1 MIDRDLPPERLV
13 ALSQEA
19 EALGADDVWV
29 VEDIGWGGG
38 IAAAATILATTSR
51 VRVAIGILPAPLRNP
66 VLAAME
72 IATLGR
78 LYPGRFVAGIG
89 HGVQDWMR
97 QVGAAVPSP
106 LALLEETF
114 TVVRRL
120 LSGER
125 VTLAGRAVSIDDAAL
140 VHPPASSVPLLA
152 GVTGPKSLDL
162 AARVADGVV
171 LVEGS
176 GADEIRDARTRAAQ
190 RTEPYE
196 VVVLCHFFVSDD
208 PRRVAEKVKE
218 VSSDFFSGRQDDFTI
233 AVGTAKHSASV
244 IRALWDAGATTVVLR
259 PIGDLETQLK
269 DVMAALSD
277 QRGA

>member
-1 MIDRDLPPERLV
+1 MIDRDLPPEQLV
-13 ALSQEA
+13 ALSRAA

-38 IAAAATILATTSR
+38 IASAATVLATTSR
-51 VRVAIGILPAPLRNP
+51 VRVAVGILPAPLRNP

-78 LYPGRFVAGIG
+78 LYPGRFAAGIG

-114 TVVRRL
+114 TVLRRL

-125 VTLAGRAVSIDDAAL
+125 VTFAGRAVSVDDVAL
-140 VHPPASSVPLLA
+140 VHPPISSVALLA

-162 AARVADGVV
+162 AGRVADGVV
-171 LVEGS
+171 LIEGS
-176 GADEIRDARTRAAQ
+176 GADEIRDARARAAN

-196 VVVLCHFFVSDD
+196 VAVLCHFFVSEDAQL
-208 PRRVAEKVKE
+208 VADAVDG
-218 VSSDFFSGRQDDFTI
+218 VALGFFAGQKRDFTI
-233 AVGTAKHSASV
+233 AAGNAVQSADV
-244 IRALWDAGATTVVLR
+244 IRGLWEAGATTVVLR
-259 PIGDLETQLK
+259 PIGDLAAHFGH
-269 DVMAALSD
+269 VMAALSA
-277 QRGA
+277 QKRP

>member
-1 MIDRDLPPERLV
+1 MIDRDLPPEQLA
-13 ALSQEA
+13 ALSQAA
-19 EALGADDVWV
+19 EALGADDIWV

-38 IAAAATILATTSR
+38 IAAAATVLATTSH

-114 TVVRRL
+114 TVLRRL

-125 VTLAGRAVSIDDAAL
+125 VTLAGRAVSIDDVAL
-140 VHPPASSVPLLA
+140 VHPPIVSVPLLA
-152 GVTGPKSLDL
+152 GVTGPKSLEL
-162 AARVADGVV
+162 AGRVADGVV
-171 LVEGS
+171 LIEGS
-176 GADEIRDARTRAAQ
+176 GADEIRDARARAAN

-196 VVVLCHFFVSDD
+196 VAVLCHFFVSAD
-208 PRRVAEKVKE
+208 PQLVLDAVDAVALG
-218 VSSDFFSGRQDDFTI
+218 FFGGRERDFTI
-233 AVGTAKHSASV
+233 AAGNAVQSADV
-244 IRALWDAGATTVVLR
+244 IRGLWEAGATTVVLR
-259 PIGDLETQLK
+259 PIGDLATHFGH
-269 DVMAALSD
+269 VMTALSAQ
-277 QRGA
+277 QRP

>member
-1 MIDRDLPPERLV
+1 MIDRDLPPEQLV
-13 ALSQEA
+13 ALSRTA

-38 IAAAATILATTSR
+38 IAAAATVLATTSR

-66 VLAAME
+66 VLLAME

-114 TVVRRL
+114 TVIRRL
-120 LSGER
+120 LAGER
-125 VTLAGRAVSIDDAAL
+125 VTLAGRAISVDDVGL
-140 VHPPASSVPLLA
+140 VHPLISPVPLLA

-162 AARVADGVV
+162 SGRIADGVV

-176 GADEIRDARTRAAQ
+176 GASEIRDAIARAAD

-196 VVVLCHFFVSDD
+196 VAVLCHFFVSDD
-208 PRRVAEKVKE
+208 PQLVADAVDG
-218 VSSDFFSGRQDDFTI
+218 VATDFFGGRERDFTI
-233 AVGTAKHSASV
+233 AAGNAAQSADV
-244 IRALWDAGATTVVLR
+244 IRGLWEAGATTVVLR
-259 PIGDLETQLK
+259 PMGDLEAHFGH
-269 DVMAALSD
+269 VIAALSA
-277 QRGA
+277 QKRA

>member
-1 MIDRDLPPERLV
+1 MIDRDLPPEQLV
-13 ALSQEA
+13 ALSQTA

-38 IAAAATILATTSR
+38 IAAAATVLATTSR

-114 TVVRRL
+114 AVVRRL
-120 LSGER
+120 LSGQR
-125 VTLAGRAVSIDDAAL
+125 VTLAGRAVSIDDVAL
-140 VHPPASSVPLLA
+140 VHPLVLSVPLLA

-162 AARVADGVV
+162 AGRIADGVV

-176 GADEIRDARTRAAQ
+176 GASEIRDAIARAAN

-196 VVVLCHFFVSDD
+196 VVVLCHFFVSEDAQ
-208 PRRVAEKVKE
+208 RVADAVDG
-218 VSSDFFSGRQDDFTI
+218 VALGFFGGRERDFTI
-233 AVGTAKHSASV
+233 AAGNAVQSAGVVRS
-244 IRALWDAGATTVVLR
+244 LWEAGATTVVLR
-259 PIGDLETQLK
+259 PIGDL
-269 DVMAALSD
+269 DAHFGNVMAALSA
-277 QRGA
+277 QKRA

>member
-1 MIDRDLPPERLV
+1 MIDRDLPPEQLV
-13 ALSQEA
+13 ALSRTA

-38 IAAAATILATTSR
+38 IAAAATVLATTSR
-51 VRVAIGILPAPLRNP
+51 VRVAVGIFPAPLRNP
-66 VLAAME
+66 ALLAME

-78 LYPGRFVAGIG
+78 LHPGRFVAGIG
-89 HGVQDWMR
+89 HGVQEWMR

-114 TVVRRL
+114 AVVRRL

-125 VTLAGRAVSIDDAAL
+125 VTIAGRAVSIDDVAL
-140 VHPPASSVPLLA
+140 VHPPVVSVPLLA

-162 AARVADGVV
+162 AGRIADGVV

-176 GADEIRDARTRAAQ
+176 GASEIRDAVARAAN

-196 VVVLCHFFVSDD
+196 VVVLCHFFGSDD
-208 PRRVAEKVKE
+208 PQLVADAVDG
-218 VSSDFFSGRQDDFTI
+218 VAVGFFGGRAREFTI
-233 AVGTAKHSASV
+233 AAGNAAQIADV
-244 IRALWDAGATTVVLR
+244 IRGLWEAGATTVVLR
-259 PIGDLETQLK
+259 PIDGLQAHFAH
-269 DVMAALSD
+269 VIAVLSA
-277 QRGA
+277 QKRA

>member
-1 MIDRDLPPERLV
+1 MIDRDLPPEQLV
-13 ALSQEA
+13 ALSQTA

-38 IAAAATILATTSR
+38 IAAAATVLATTSR

-114 TVVRRL
+114 AVVRRL

-125 VTLAGRAVSIDDAAL
+125 VTLVGRAVSIDDVAL
-140 VHPPASSVPLLA
+140 VHPPVLSVPLLA

-162 AARVADGVV
+162 AGRIADGVV

-176 GADEIRDARTRAAQ
+176 GASEIRDAIARAAN

-208 PRRVAEKVKE
+208 PRRVADAVDG
-218 VSSDFFSGRQDDFTI
+218 VALGFFAGRERDFTI
-233 AVGTAKHSASV
+233 AAGNAVQSAGV
-244 IRALWDAGATTVVLR
+244 VRGLWDAGATTVVLR
-259 PIGDLETQLK
+259 PIGDL
-269 DVMAALSD
+269 DARFGNVMAALSA
-277 QRGA
+277 QKRA

>member
-1 MIDRDLPPERLV
+1 MIDRDLPPEQLV
-13 ALSQEA
+13 ALSRTA
-19 EALGADDVWV
+19 EALGADDIWV

-38 IAAAATILATTSR
+38 IAAAATVLATTSR

-114 TVVRRL
+114 AVIRRL

-125 VTLAGRAVSIDDAAL
+125 VTLTGRAVSVDDVAL
-140 VHPPASSVPLLA
+140 VHPLISPVPLLA
-152 GVTGPKSLDL
+152 GVTGPKSLEL
-162 AARVADGVV
+162 SGRIADGVV

-176 GADEIRDARTRAAQ
+176 GASEIRDAIARAVD

-196 VVVLCHFFVSDD
+196 VAVLCYFFVSDD
-208 PRRVAEKVKE
+208 PQLVADAVDSVAAGFVDGQERV
-218 VSSDFFSGRQDDFTI
+218 FTI
-233 AVGTAKHSASV
+233 AAGNAVESADV
-244 IRALWDAGATTVVLR
+244 IRGLWEAGATTVVLR
-259 PIGDLETQLK
+259 PMGDL
-269 DVMAALSD
+269 VAHFGPVIAALSA
-277 QRGA
+277 QKRT

>member
-1 MIDRDLPPERLV
+1 MIDRDLPPEQLV
-13 ALSQEA
+13 ALAQTA

-38 IAAAATILATTSR
+38 IAAAASVLATTSR

-97 QVGAAVPSP
+97 QVGAAVTSP

-114 TVVRRL
+114 AVVRRL

-125 VTLAGRAVSIDDAAL
+125 VTLAGRAVSIDDVAL
-140 VHPPASSVPLLA
+140 VHPPVLSVPLLA

-162 AARVADGVV
+162 AGRIADGVV

-176 GADEIRDARTRAAQ
+176 GASEIRDAIARAAN

-196 VVVLCHFFVSDD
+196 VVVLCHFFVSEDAQ
-208 PRRVAEKVKE
+208 RVADAVDG
-218 VSSDFFSGRQDDFTI
+218 VALGFFGGRERDFTI
-233 AVGTAKHSASV
+233 AAGNAVQSAGVVRS
-244 IRALWDAGATTVVLR
+244 LWEAGATTVVLR
-259 PIGDLETQLK
+259 PIGDL
-269 DVMAALSD
+269 DAHFGNVMAALSA
-277 QRGA
+277 QKRA